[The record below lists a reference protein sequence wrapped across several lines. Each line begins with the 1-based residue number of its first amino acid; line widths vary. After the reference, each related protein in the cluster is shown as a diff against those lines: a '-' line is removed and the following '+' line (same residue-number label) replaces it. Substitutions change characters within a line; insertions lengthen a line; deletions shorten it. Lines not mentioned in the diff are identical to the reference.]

1 MSVLYHMTPID
12 PTPDPIKDI
21 ITRFLEGAASEQ
33 EVAILWGWL
42 EESQAN
48 RQYFDEVNNAF
59 QVSVTLSRFN
69 QQKVDKAWNAL
80 AQRID
85 PEKKGR
91 TFSFSTP
98 VLSPLK
104 IAASVFLVAVSCFI
118 IMQLISKDGI
128 TGRNVTLV
136 RNAEGNNTRI
146 LLPDGSL
153 VWLNTNST
161 LEYPPSFGNS
171 SRIVTLKGEAF
182 FDVKKAGTPFIVQT
196 ERLQV
201 FVMGTKFNVQAYK
214 NDPDLKTTL
223 EEGKIQLRVKGEEQ
237 FYLMKPGDQI
247 TLNTAVHKITLKKV
261 NPSNF
266 TAWKE
271 DELVFDNTE
280 LGEIAAKLE
289 NRYKVRLSVDSVL
302 AKRERLTMTIEHES
316 LEEVLDMIRIS
327 SHLKVRTEDGKIILY
342 E

>member
-1 MSVLYHMTPID
+1 MTPID
-12 PTPDPIKDI
+12 PTPEPIRDI
-21 ITRFLEGAASEQ
+21 ITRFLEGDASGD
-33 EVAILWGWL
+33 EVAILQAWL
-42 EESQAN
+42 EENKTN

-69 QQKVDKAWNAL
+69 QQKIDTAWNAL
-80 AQRID
+80 AQRMD
-85 PEKKGR
+85 QEKKRGR
-91 TFSFSTP
+91 IFSFFTIPHFSA
-98 VLSPLK
+98 LR
-104 IAASVFLVAVSCFI
+104 IAASVFLVAVSCY
-118 IMQLISKDGI
+118 LIVPLLSKDAM
-128 TGRNVTLV
+128 TSKNATLV
-136 RNAEGNNTRI
+136 RNAEGSNTRI

-182 FDVKKAGTPFIVQT
+182 FDVTKGRTPFIVQT

-201 FVMGTKFNVQAYK
+201 LVMGTRFNVQAYK

-223 EEGKIQLRVKGEEQ
+223 EEGKIELRIKGEDQ
-237 FYLMKPGDQI
+237 SYLMKPGDQI
-247 TLNTAVHKITLKKV
+247 TLNTGINKITLKKV
-261 NPSNF
+261 NPANF

-271 DELVFDNTE
+271 DVLVFDNTE

-289 NRYKVRLSVDSVL
+289 NRFKVKLSVDSTL
-302 AKRERLTMTIEHES
+302 ARRERLTMTLEHES
-316 LEEVLDMIRIS
+316 LEEVLELIRLS
-327 SHLKVRTEDGKIILY
+327 SHLKIKTKDHEIILY